1 MLCFFEEAA
10 IARASRYVLPHGIRR
25 LGKPIFAEL
34 KLFVRTWLNVLL
46 PWRLLRY
53 RRFLRQPHKKLHLG
67 CGSKLFSGWI
77 NIDMNPKGDF
87 TLDLREGLPFAD
99 NSVER
104 IYTEHSLEHFYREH
118 DGPFLLREC
127 LRVIEPGGWIRITV
141 PDAQIFLDFYQDK
154 LDPQTAETI
163 ARTHRSFGGTRL
175 DVVNKAFRWKHQHLY
190 MYDAQTLAALLE
202 EIGFTEIEHREFRTT
217 PIEEFRDLDL
227 ESRRVETLYMEA
239 RKPPE
244 RIGCRPGATSPAM
257 QAHRFTP
264 GRTS

>member
-67 CGSKLFSGWI
+67 CGSKLFPGWI

-87 TLDLREGLPFAD
+87 TLDLREGLPFTD

-175 DVVNKAFRWKHQHLY
+175 ERFDKRCGNVHRLGYNLDQFDGAVSDDGRWMDVVNNDGGRSVDDPHGFR
-190 MYDAQTLAALLE
+190 
-202 EIGFTEIEHREFRTT
+202 
-217 PIEEFRDLDL
+217 
-227 ESRRVETLYMEA
+227 
-239 RKPPE
+239 
-244 RIGCRPGATSPAM
+244 RIACL
-257 QAHRFTP
+257 
-264 GRTS
+264 